1 MNFWVKV
8 KVRKSDFTDVPKL
21 NIKKYRHVI
30 YYLKALSLR
39 IPNIS
44 SLFLW
49 LDLFKSYC
57 KKKLEKFR
65 YAIYTKNSLFSN
77 FYERIEITTWNFVR
91 IYIFWCLFQWN
102 KTDLIVFQKKNFFQI
117 FLIFWFFIW
126 KKFFSEVINQRC
138 IYSYI
143 TFYNLSEN
151 IQYVFIALFLPK
163 KKFLRKNL

>member
-1 MNFWVKV
+1 MTFLGALMNFWVKV

-21 NIKKYRHVI
+21 NIKKYRHVMH
-30 YYLKALSLR
+30 YLKALSLR

-91 IYIFWCLFQWN
+91 IYIFWCLIQWN
-102 KTDLIVFQKKNFFQI
+102 KTDLIIFQKKIFFKFFRFFGFLLEKNFFQ
-117 FLIFWFFIW
+117 
-126 KKFFSEVINQRC
+126 K
-138 IYSYI
+138 
-143 TFYNLSEN
+143 
-151 IQYVFIALFLPK
+151 
-163 KKFLRKNL
+163 